1 MKRSDLETLD
11 NSEPRG
17 VLRIPRMVYYNPWLN
32 SSENQAFMSMRE
44 AGTRIGVDLVACRNE
59 EEVEA
64 ADPDFVISM
73 TSALPKVTRYPTYL
87 NLHEPTLYLHDIPN
101 RFRNVF
107 SYDGYL
113 TVSDS
118 LVRFC
123 KDLCSG
129 TGRVEEP
136 GFFYCT
142 PQINSLSF
150 DWDDPVA
157 VRRLKVVYFGT
168 NWSPRMPHLFRAL
181 DETGV
186 LRIHGP
192 QHSWEQQGLK
202 GYAGPVPFDG
212 VGPQRAYAEF
222 GIGLAM
228 MDDRWIQEDVISN
241 RIFEISSVGAVAICP
256 DMPWTRKWFGDTVL
270 YFDASRPVEEIAEV
284 VRTHHAFCAANPA
297 RAGAMARAARQI
309 FERHFSAERMLSNAY
324 DYHLRKQSEHAAQ
337 LAAMPPPPEVSVILR
352 CGGRSLDY
360 VRCAV
365 DSIRAQTYGR
375 FRVIF
380 AKYREIDLSPIETD
394 RSGAIS
400 AFETFLIPGGGRAEM
415 LYSAAQRISTPYF
428 AVLDDD
434 DFWLPEHMETLFR
447 TGRLVDPEFDMAF
460 SGVVNFDNPQEY
472 APGVT
477 FSRTIGRF
485 GFETPLQSAREI
497 VGFIWVC
504 SFVARSDLI
513 APQIFEVPS
522 MRTAEDSLFVCL
534 LARRTRPVFSWRAT
548 AFYRF
553 GSPDGSNWQH
563 DPQRDDDLMSQT
575 LRAGLL
581 LAPRWLPASSQAA
594 LDHQLPEARRRLGAT
609 ILGELL
615 HRVNVTEAGK
625 RINSRSITC
634 AAESNGQLTYGPF
647 YRLGPGHYLLM
658 ALIVPNPGAVGEV
671 LGELRVD
678 GSPSR
683 GTFGRAEIRRDEQR
697 VVVPFTITPERADA
711 DIEFLCFAWGSGGF
725 TIVSMALHDVD
736 AQAYAAAS
744 APAPC
749 AAPVEVWAAPE
760 PERSTYQVS
769 DDRHAV
775 LAQHLT
781 GLYES
786 RSWRMTEPLR
796 VVSRRVRGQQ
806 AVAALTPPLLTNGI
820 DPVARI
826 DEMERQIAAIH
837 TSTSWKATAPMRSL
851 ARGIRALLHR

>member
-1 MKRSDLETLD
+1 MKRSDLETLG
-11 NSEPRG
+11 NSEPRD
-17 VLRIPRMVYYNPWLN
+17 VLRIPRMVYYNPSPN

-44 AGTRIGVDLVACRNE
+44 VGARIGVDLVACRNE

-64 ADPDFVISM
+64 ANPDFVISM

-87 NLHEPTLYLHDIPN
+87 NLHEPTLFLHDIPN
-101 RFRNVF
+101 RFRNIF

-118 LVRFC
+118 LERCC
-123 KDLCSG
+123 KDLCRG
-129 TGRVEEP
+129 TGRAEEP

-142 PQINSLSF
+142 PQINSLRF

-157 VRRLKVVYFGT
+157 VRRQKVVYFGT
-168 NWSPRMPHLFRAL
+168 NRPLRILHLFRAL
-181 DETGV
+181 DKTGV

-192 QHSWEQQGLK
+192 QHSWEQEGLK

-241 RIFEISSVGAVAICP
+241 RIFEISSVGAVAVCP

-297 RAGAMARAARQI
+297 RAGAMARSARQI
-309 FERHFSAERMLSNAY
+309 FERHFSAERMLSQAY
-324 DYHLRKQSEHAAQ
+324 DYHMRKQSEHAAQ

-360 VRCAV
+360 VRRAV

-380 AKYREIDLSPIETD
+380 AKFREIDLSAIEAD
-394 RSGAIS
+394 ASGAVS
-400 AFETFLIPGGGRAEM
+400 DFESFLIPGGGRAEM
-415 LYSAAQRISTPYF
+415 LYSAAKRITTPYF

-447 TGRLVDPEFDMAF
+447 AGRQVDPEFDMAF
-460 SGVVNFDNPQEY
+460 SGVVNFDYPVN
-472 APGVT
+472 
-477 FSRTIGRF
+477 FSPTVVFNRTLGRF
-485 GFETPLQSAREI
+485 GFNRTLQDVRDVDDA
-497 VGFIWVC
+497 IWIC
-504 SFVARSDLI
+504 SLVARTDLLH
-513 APQIFEVPS
+513 PDVFQVPPMS
-522 MRTAEDSLFVCL
+522 TAEDSLFVCL
-534 LARRTRPVFSWRAT
+534 LARRSKPVFSYRAT

-553 GSPDGSNWQH
+553 GAPDGSNWQN
-563 DPQRDDDLMSQT
+563 DPKRADDLMSLT

-581 LAPRWLPASSQAA
+581 WAPRWLPASSQAA
-594 LDHQLPEARRRLGAT
+594 LERQLPEARRRLGAT
-609 ILGELL
+609 VKGELL
-615 HRVNVTEAGK
+615 HRMNTTDAAW
-625 RINSRSITC
+625 RAHFRSIAC
-634 AAESNGQLTYGPF
+634 AAETNGQLTYGPF
-647 YRLGPGHYLLM
+647 YRLEPGHYLLV
-658 ALIVPNPGAVGEV
+658 ALIVPNPGAVGAV

-678 GSPSR
+678 GSPCR
-683 GTFGRAEIRRDEQR
+683 GTFGRSDIRRDEPR

-806 AVAALTPPLLTNGI
+806 AVAALTPPLLTNDI

-826 DEMERQIAAIH
+826 DEIERQISAIR

-851 ARGIRALLHR
+851 ARGLRALLHR